1 MSLSMPSD
9 RWRKLC
15 IQLSVTCISF
25 YVVVYLTQKLVFSDN
40 YHGSPER
47 CTLLK
52 DEILSSRDVRYALYG
67 EGEFNEIT
75 DKNLRNYIR
84 SVTSTHTVGERRR
97 LNHPEKRHY
106 SQIGQSEY
114 IDKLLQRRRNGIFL
128 ESGAYDG
135 ETLSNSL
142 FFELHRN
149 WTGILIEANPIPL
162 KSLIK
167 KNRKAFVV
175 RGCLSVTSRPAM
187 VMFSMHPSTGGE
199 IIDNF
204 KNTVN
209 NSLSRP
215 RNDDNINILK
225 RRSKVKA
232 LPQIY
237 VHCFPLMSIV
247 DALDIHHIDYIS
259 LDVEGPEVAV
269 LNTIDWSKLTVD
281 AFTIEYGSKLN
292 KLGEIRA
299 LFDKT
304 GHYKEAGILPVGKHE
319 ENGQDVVFTRI

>member
-9 RWRKLC
+9 RWRNLY

-40 YHGSPER
+40 CHGSPER

-67 EGEFNEIT
+67 DGEFNEIT
-75 DKNLRNYIR
+75 DKNLRKYIR
-84 SVTSTHTVGERRR
+84 AVTSTQTAGERRR
-97 LNHPEKRHY
+97 LSHPERRHY

-114 IDKLLQRRRNGIFL
+114 IDKLLHRRRNGIFL
-128 ESGAYDG
+128 ECGAYDG

-149 WTGILIEANPIPL
+149 WTGILIEANPLDL
-162 KSLIK
+162 KSIIE

-175 RGCLSVTSRPAM
+175 RGCLSVTPRPAM
-187 VMFSMHPSTGGE
+187 VMFTMHPRALGQISG
-199 IIDNF
+199 NF

-209 NSLSRP
+209 NSFNRY
-215 RNDDNINILK
+215 RNEDNVNILK
-225 RRSKVKA
+225 RMSEEKTF
-232 LPQIY
+232 PQIY
-237 VHCFPLMSIV
+237 VHCFPLMSII
-247 DALDIHHIDYIS
+247 DALDIHHIDYMS
-259 LDVEGPEVAV
+259 LDVEGAEAAV

-281 AFTIEYGSKLN
+281 VFTIEYNKKLN
-292 KLGEIRA
+292 KLRDIRA
-299 LFDKT
+299 LFHKT
-304 GHYKEAGILPVGKHE
+304 GHYKEAAILPVGRHE
-319 ENGQDVVFTRI
+319 AIGQDVVFTRI